1 MKAGQ
6 GASSSKGGS
15 QLNISQQSRMSNSKQ
30 ILSGGENNSV
40 QVAIGTDQHK
50 RPEIEFS
57 NNSIPY
63 TKSAIPD
70 D

>member
-1 MKAGQ
+1 
-6 GASSSKGGS
+6 
-15 QLNISQQSRMSNSKQ
+15 MSNNKQ
-30 ILSGGENNSV
+30 ILSGENNTGV
-40 QVAIGTDQHK
+40 VNGIDQHK